1 MVESLDMQK
10 GGGCSE
16 KGSVFDWVVQDD
28 GVLIFG
34 RLFDGGSNGEPHSI
48 TGAKFSWF
56 MMNSACWW
64 KFASQMLSLH
74 PQT

>member
-48 TGAKFSWF
+48 TGAKFSLF
-56 MMNSACWW
+56 MMRSFFCG
-64 KFASQMLSLH
+64 
-74 PQT
+74 